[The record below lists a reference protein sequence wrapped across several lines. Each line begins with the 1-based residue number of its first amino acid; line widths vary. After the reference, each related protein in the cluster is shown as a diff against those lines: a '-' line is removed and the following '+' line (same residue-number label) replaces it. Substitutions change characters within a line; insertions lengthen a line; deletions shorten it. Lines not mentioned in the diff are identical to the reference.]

1 MFLLFSLILQIRRHL
16 VAKQCDRIF
25 CQIARGKEVCDV
37 VSGFVDQGLEEDYEG
52 AQALDVFRVIF
63 GKGSGMKQKMNIE

>member
-16 VAKQCDRIF
+16 VAEQCDRIF

-37 VSGFVDQGLEEDYEG
+37 VPSLVDQGLEEEDEG
-52 AQALDVFRVIF
+52 AQGLDVFGVIF
-63 GKGSGMKQKMNIE
+63 GKGSGMKQKMNI